1 MIKGISDLD
10 YNDSKKLLTEI
21 LERAKNEEEELHRET
36 DEKKI
41 QILIHEYEKRLEE
54 SKQALDEKDR
64 QIEACNSRLREIE
77 EELFN
82 VAKKKNYFEIQ
93 LEKLNEQRSL

>member
-36 DEKKI
+36 DEKKM